1 MKTGRNA
8 PCPCGSG
15 QKYKKCCLNKVI
27 PSSDLI
33 WRRLDHA
40 HQRLVDR
47 LAHFVREELDEV
59 IVPLAADEF
68 FVWPDLEHLH
78 PLLQEHHSVFLPWF
92 YFNWVYDPDEEVA
105 DIVFPE
111 MLTIA
116 DVFIDRFGSELDE
129 LEQRFVGTMIGTP
142 FSFYEVQSCDA
153 GHGMV
158 LQDLLVRKRWE
169 VIEKTA
175 SQDVQP
181 GDVLFARIVS
191 IDAIAMMVGTGSIKI
206 PETYKPMI
214 AELKAVIQYGS
225 APASVGILDDFDME
239 IRELYFSI
247 YDDLTGFDLTRRD
260 QRLLQSEL
268 PDTGTIVKGARREGS
283 DALILIYEQIEGAD
297 VLQQCDGAYTQ
308 LALKLAHHLDTGTQ
322 FSLSRG
328 RPVIWAAAIIEV
340 IARINFLFDPEN
352 PDHFTRDQLCASLGV
367 KPATI
372 YNKALQIRNCYDLYP
387 GSEHFCVPR
396 IRDQFAFYET
406 SEGLIIPKNIVKSI
420 WMTGGASSVHKTS
433 PQSGLKVVKSD
444 ELVETHE
451 GDIAKQPQKIRR
463 PSKRT
468 PADDPNQMKL
478 FDD

>member
-1 MKTGRNA
+1 M
-8 PCPCGSG
+8 
-15 QKYKKCCLNKVI
+15 I
-27 PSSDLI
+27 PSTDLI

-47 LAHFVREELDEV
+47 LAHFVREELDQV

-129 LEQRFVGTMIGTP
+129 LERRFVRAMIGIP

-153 GHGMV
+153 GRSMV
-158 LQDLLVRKRWE
+158 LHDLLVRKRWE
-169 VIEKTA
+169 VVEKTA

-181 GDVLFARIVS
+181 GDLLFARIVS
-191 IDAIAMMVGTGSIKI
+191 IDAIAMMVGNGTIKI
-206 PETYKPMI
+206 PETCKPMI
-214 AELKAVIQYGS
+214 AELNAEMQYGGAS
-225 APASVGILDDFDME
+225 ASVGTLDDFDLE

-260 QRLLQSEL
+260 QRLLKSEL
-268 PDTGTIVKGARREGS
+268 PDTGTVIKGGDEEGS
-283 DALILIYEQIEGAD
+283 DALVHICELVEGAD
-297 VLQQCDGAYTQ
+297 VLQHCDGAYTQ
-308 LALKLAHHLDTGTQ
+308 LALKLAHYLDAGTQ

-352 PDHFTRDQLCASLGV
+352 PNHFTRDHLCASLGV
-367 KPATI
+367 KSATI

-387 GSEHFCVPR
+387 GSERFCVPR
-396 IRDQFAFYET
+396 IRDKFAYYET
-406 SEGLIIPKNIVKSI
+406 SEGLIIPKNIAESL
-420 WMTGGASSVHKTS
+420 WMADGASSVDKT
-433 PQSGLKVVKSD
+433 PLPNGLKVIRSD
-444 ELVETHE
+444 DVLETNE
-451 GDIAKQPQKIRR
+451 GDIAKRQKKIRR
-463 PSKRT
+463 PSKKT